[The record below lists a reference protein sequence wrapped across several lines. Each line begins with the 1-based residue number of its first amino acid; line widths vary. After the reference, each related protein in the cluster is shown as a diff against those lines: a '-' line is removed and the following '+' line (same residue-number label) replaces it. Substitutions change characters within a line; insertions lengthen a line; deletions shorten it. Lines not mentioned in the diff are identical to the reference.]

1 MKKTMKF
8 SILSSGSR
16 GNACYIETGN
26 AGILVDAGLSGIEI
40 ERRLASVGGSPE
52 NLDAIVVT
60 HEHSDHIKGV
70 GVLARRF
77 NLPVY
82 ANSQTLKQGEKSL
95 GKLPSV
101 ISIQTGET
109 FKIKHLSLETF
120 TKCHDAVD
128 PMGLV
133 VSSNGARI
141 GLITDMGKSTRLA
154 EDRLKACTALI
165 MEFNYDPT
173 MLSEGPYP
181 LYLKRRI
188 HSSEGHLSNEQAG
201 KLLETVSHGDL
212 KWVALAHISETN
224 NDPDKALHAAET
236 VLSQCGLKE
245 TRILVGKQDE
255 ASPLIEI

>member
-1 MKKTMKF
+1 MKF

-26 AGILVDAGLSGIEI
+26 TAILVDAGLSGVEI
-40 ERRLASVGGSPE
+40 ERRLASVGASPE
-52 NLDAIVVT
+52 SLDAIVVT

-70 GVLARRF
+70 GVLARRY

-82 ANSQTLKQGEKSL
+82 ANSETLKCGEKAL
-95 GKLPSV
+95 GKLPS
-101 ISIQTGET
+101 IIPIQTGET
-109 FKIKHLSLETF
+109 LKINHLSLETF
-120 TKCHDAVD
+120 TKCHDAAD

-133 VSSNGARI
+133 VSGNGVRI
-141 GLITDMGKSTRLA
+141 GLITDMGRSTRLA
-154 EDRLKACTALI
+154 EDRLRACTALI

-181 LYLKRRI
+181 LFLKRRI

-201 KLLETVSHGDL
+201 ELLETVSHCDL

-224 NDPDKALHAAET
+224 NDAAKALHAAET
-236 VLSQCGLKE
+236 VLNRCGLKE

-255 ASPLIEI
+255 ALPLIEV

>member
-1 MKKTMKF
+1 MKF

-26 AGILVDAGLSGIEI
+26 TAILVDAGLSGIEI

-52 NLDAIVVT
+52 SLDAIVVT

-70 GVLARRF
+70 GVLARRY

-82 ANSQTLKQGEKSL
+82 ANSETLKRGKKAL

-101 ISIQTGET
+101 IPIQTGET
-109 FKIKHLSLETF
+109 LNINHLSLETF
-120 TKCHDAVD
+120 TKCHDAAD

-133 VSSNGARI
+133 VSRNGVRI
-141 GLITDMGKSTRLA
+141 GLITDMGRSTRLA
-154 EDRLKACTALI
+154 EDRLRACTALI

-181 LYLKRRI
+181 LDLKRRI

-201 KLLETVSHGDL
+201 ELLETVSHGNL

-224 NDPDKALHAAET
+224 NDAAKALHAAET
-236 VLSQCGLKE
+236 VLNRCGLKK

-255 ASPLIEI
+255 ALPLIEI

>member
-1 MKKTMKF
+1 MKF

-16 GNACYIETGN
+16 GNACYIETEN
-26 AGILVDAGLSGIEI
+26 TAILVDAGLSGIEI
-40 ERRLASVGGSPE
+40 ERRLASIGGAPE
-52 NLDAIVVT
+52 SLNAIVVT

-70 GVLARRF
+70 GVLARRY

-82 ANSQTLKQGEKSL
+82 ANSETLKRGEKAL

-101 ISIQTGET
+101 IPVQTGET
-109 FKIKHLSLETF
+109 LKINRLSLETF
-120 TKCHDAVD
+120 TKCHDAAD

-133 VSSNGARI
+133 VSSNGASI
-141 GLITDMGKSTRLA
+141 GLITDMGRSTRLA
-154 EDRLKACTALI
+154 EDRLRACTVLI

-181 LYLKRRI
+181 LDLKRRI
-188 HSSEGHLSNEQAG
+188 SSSEGHLSNEQAG
-201 KLLETVSHGDL
+201 ILLETISHGNL

-224 NDPDKALHAAET
+224 NDPAKALHTAET
-236 VLSQCGLKE
+236 VLNRCGLKK
-245 TRILVGKQDE
+245 TRILIGKQHE